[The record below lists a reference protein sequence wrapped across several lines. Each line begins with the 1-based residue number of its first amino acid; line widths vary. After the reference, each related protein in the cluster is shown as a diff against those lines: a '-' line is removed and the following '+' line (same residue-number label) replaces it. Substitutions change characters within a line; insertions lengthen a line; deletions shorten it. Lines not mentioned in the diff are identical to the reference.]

1 MAKNAET
8 TPKAQEIIALI
19 LKLENTP
26 GGFRRKKVAVQLNL
40 ICLRNP
46 QTVASLIFN
55 DASILNEI
63 CKGRLLFQYST
74 DHWGSVRISDNPRWA
89 DMMRSFVIPL
99 MDTLPE
105 EFQRSIINGIK
116 KRMGYR

>member
-1 MAKNAET
+1 MVNVEI

-19 LKLENTP
+19 LELENTH
-26 GGFRRKKVAVQLNL
+26 GGFRRYKVAVKLNR

-46 QTVASLIFN
+46 QTVASLIFD

-63 CKGRLLFQYST
+63 RKERLLFQYST
-74 DHWGSVRISDNPRWA
+74 DHWGSLRIRDNPRWA

-105 EFQRSIINGIK
+105 EFQRQIK
-116 KRMGYR
+116 WHQETHGL